1 MHFYTVFIYYT
12 LLCYKHNDLF
22 KQRSKTNKEP
32 KLIIIIIIIII
43 IIMLIIMMIIII
55 SKNKNSVQKLEVIKS
70 PLVLFVK

>member
-43 IIMLIIMMIIII
+43 IMLIIMMIIII